1 MVKKVDSQSPQNN
14 AMKNESSSHEKVGPV
29 YTRSLKVI
37 LVVLL
42 LPVIVAFLGPF
53 YEHKI
58 GVIVP
63 LEQVQLEKYISILT
77 PVIVLLI
84 IIGGAVVLYSA
95 IVSIWRKHYYRE
107 CFASIYTLGTLIW
120 LFVVATCFATKTMP
134 WAYVDYFL
142 LILASKP
149 VKGVSPTT
157 YEYLL
162 MLLVYLF
169 YFYVAK
175 NKFDSW
181 DGQVSNQ
188 QYRAKLEGEE
198 RFIVA
203 DGLQELRRVV
213 MNGPALSKP
222 EYVEIRERLADVF
235 DQQHSAPSL
244 AWKDEARDLLRM
256 ASISY
261 EFGRDAWHDSKHCW
275 VGNNR
280 ETGKPVLLFPM
291 EQTLE
296 PKNLDAAVRYAEEIK
311 NDRKSQI
318 DALIVMVRNSIPKTI
333 QERYLDRITF
343 MSRREI
349 LESGINWLDYRNH
362 IFSRV
367 DDDSLIDSDLHI
379 KDVYVSSRYHLND
392 QLELRNDIERYI
404 DKWLEEKGRR
414 QLAILGEYGHGKST
428 LALMLTY
435 RLLKEHEKNPG
446 ARTRIPILIELRSRN
461 PRNQSPLQLLGDWC
475 AQYNMNPQ
483 ALLRLHNLGR
493 LLIIFEGFDEMS
505 LVGDAQ
511 TRLDQ
516 FVTLWSF
523 CTDSQ
528 NARIIL
534 TGRPNFFLDSQETQ
548 AALGTTKGKSG
559 QPFCE
564 TIRLAPFSIDQ
575 IEKALDAYGTSIK
588 QQICKIATKYNHF
601 LEVISRPSILH
612 IVAILWERERL
623 FEKADKLDSAQ
634 VLELFVIHSYRR
646 QVLKEHGQV
655 SFMALS
661 TAERS
666 YFMQGVVAH
675 MVIRNHGNQISS
687 RELNRLIDMLTGSIP
702 AHVSSVTDAI
712 HGETRKPLRNRIE
725 EADESVAIREQIRTD
740 VRTCGLLV
748 TPPGEAGKFQFGHKS
763 FMEYLFASVAA
774 DYILNRSESS
784 VSLLKCIDGQI
795 GDIIHHPVSVRFLA
809 ELIGINRYCD
819 RSKREQKIQAANLA
833 NAVIFSG
840 KKTGS
845 LSRFWF
851 FLPKLF
857 DECIAPIK
865 RYSSVL
871 HFLLYQSTFVAPLLV
886 FPLIYAYIQPFS
898 LAYTAIAVGST
909 SMLWAWFNAE
919 RRIFYRSGLHKKL
932 GLWAYICRAVGIE
945 ESVLH
950 EVAVPPAYFWI
961 YKRSFGFCYSYVKSA
976 LETGISKNDMPDD
989 SPTPIDGFS

>member
-1 MVKKVDSQSPQNN
+1 MDSPSPLNN

-29 YTRSLKVI
+29 YARSLQVI

-42 LPVIVAFLGPF
+42 FPVIVAFLGPF

-63 LEQVQLEKYISILT
+63 LEYVYLEKYISILT
-77 PVIVLLI
+77 PVVVLLI
-84 IIGGAVVLYSA
+84 LIGGGVVLYSA
-95 IVSIWRKHYYRE
+95 IVSIWKEHFYRE
-107 CFASIYTLGTLIW
+107 NFASIYTLGTLIW
-120 LFVVATCFATKTMP
+120 LFVVIACFITKTMP
-134 WAYVDYFL
+134 WGYVDYFML
-142 LILASKP
+142 FLYSKP
-149 VKGVSPTT
+149 VKSVSPTT

-162 MLLVYLF
+162 LGLGYIF

-188 QYRAKLEGEE
+188 QYRAKLDGEAK
-198 RFIVA
+198 FIVA
-203 DGLQELRRVV
+203 DGLQELRRVI
-213 MNGPALSKP
+213 MKGPPLTKP
-222 EYVEIRERLADVF
+222 QYVEIRERLADVF
-235 DQQHSAPSL
+235 DQQHSVPSL
-244 AWKDEARDLLRM
+244 AWKDDARDLLRL

-280 ETGKPVLLFPM
+280 DTGKPVLLFPM

-296 PKNLDAAVRYAEEIK
+296 QKNLDDALRYAEEIK
-311 NDRKSQI
+311 DNKKLQI
-318 DALIVMVRNSIPKTI
+318 DALIVMVRNNIPKTI
-333 QERYLDRITF
+333 QEKYIDRIIF

-362 IFSRV
+362 IFAKV
-367 DDDSLIDSDLHI
+367 EEANLIDSGLHI
-379 KDVYVSSRYHLND
+379 KDVYVASRYYVSD
-392 QLELRNDIERYI
+392 QLEPRNDIERYV

-446 ARTRIPILIELRSRN
+446 TKTRIPILIELRSRN
-461 PRNQSPLQLLGDWC
+461 PRNQSPLRLLGDWS

-523 CTDSQ
+523 CTDAQ

-548 AALGTTKGKSG
+548 AALGTTKGQSG

-575 IEKALDAYGTSIK
+575 IERALDAYGTSIR
-588 QQICKIATKYNHF
+588 QQICQLARKYSHF
-601 LEVISRPSILH
+601 LDVISRPSILH
-612 IVAILWERERL
+612 IVAILWEKERL
-623 FEKADKLDSAQ
+623 FEKANKLDSAQ
-634 VLELFVIHSYRR
+634 VLELFVKHSYRR
-646 QVLKEHGQV
+646 QGLKEDGQV

-666 YFMQGVVAH
+666 YFMQGVAAY
-675 MVIRNHGNQISS
+675 MVIRSRENQISS
-687 RELNRLIDMLTGSIP
+687 RELNHLIDMLTDSIP
-702 AHVSSVTDAI
+702 EYVSSVTQAI
-712 HGETRKPLRNRIE
+712 HGETRKPLRKRIE
-725 EADESVAIREQIRTD
+725 EADESVSIREQIRTD

-748 TPPGEAGKFQFGHKS
+748 TPPGDAGKFQFGHKS

-819 RSKREQKIQAANLA
+819 KSKREQKSQASNLA

-845 LSRFWF
+845 LGRFVF

-857 DECIAPIK
+857 DECIGPIK

-871 HFLLYQSTFVAPLLV
+871 HFLMYQSTFVAPLLI
-886 FPLIYAYIQPFS
+886 FPLINKYIQTLS
-898 LAYTAIAVGST
+898 ALATVIAVGST

-919 RRIFYRSGLHKKL
+919 RTMFYRSGYHKKL

-950 EVAVPPAYFWI
+950 EVAVPPLYFWI
-961 YKRSFGFCYSYVKSA
+961 YKRPFGFCYSYIKSA
-976 LETGISKNDMPDD
+976 LETGTSKNDMPDN
-989 SPTPIDGFS
+989 PTPIDGLS